1 MPEIDGTGGH
11 TNVLVK
17 KSQASGLAFGN
28 SCENGRRF
36 LNGNA
41 LM

>member
-1 MPEIDGTGGH
+1 MPEIDRAGGH

-17 KSQASGLAFGN
+17 KSQARGLAFGN

-36 LNGNA
+36 LNGSA
-41 LM
+41 LI